1 MSEEARPRGGRPR
14 DTDLTERILEEAL
27 RVLTASGFAGLR
39 IEQLAATVGCG
50 KAAVYRRFSTPG
62 ELAAAAIARTLP
74 ASAESV
80 DSGDVVSDLIAI
92 NDEITSGLQPDSDE
106 RNASG
111 SLLSAMLAPEVRP
124 HIWERY
130 FAARRVRAREII
142 ARGKERRQISQDV
155 DADDVI
161 DALSGYSLY
170 RSSMRGVGLEDAH
183 TRRIVQLLLGV
194 SPDAP
199 SPM

>member
-14 DTDLTERILEEAL
+14 DAGLTERILDEAL
-27 RVLTASGFAGLR
+27 RVIIAGGFAGMR
-39 IEQLAATVGCG
+39 IEQLATAVGCG

-62 ELAAAAIARTLP
+62 ELAAEAIARALP
-74 ASAESV
+74 PAGVV
-80 DSGDVVSDLIAI
+80 DTGDVVTDLIAI
-92 NDEITSGLQPDSDE
+92 NQEITRGLAPDDE
-106 RNASG
+106 RHASAG

-130 FAARRVRAREII
+130 FAARRARAREII
-142 ARGKERRQISQDV
+142 ARGKERGQISLDV

-170 RSSMRGVGLEDAH
+170 RSSMRGVELEDAH

-194 SPDAP
+194 SPDALP
-199 SPM
+199 PM